1 MTDIDAPMRYAE
13 PATDRTERDG
23 SVGLVVLLALALA
36 IAAVGLAIVSREMAE
51 PFVLAILAGL
61 AVIGVFCLFAGAVGI
76 LHFGPRQARNDV
88 TKAFVDN
95 LPQGALIADS
105 VGRVLYA
112 NEAYRD
118 LLGLGPEAVVPAPD
132 RAFAGSPHLAEAI
145 FRLARAAQQ
154 GRSLKEEFRL
164 PPPGEEEDEAG
175 VAPRW
180 FRISVQPMPADP
192 RSGRKGALVV
202 WQLDE
207 ITQDR
212 ARDEAN
218 FAKVQAA
225 IAYLD
230 SAPAGFFTA
239 DAEGNIEYLN
249 ATLAQWL
256 GLDLS
261 EVAGRPL
268 MLERIMSHD
277 SAALIAHTS
286 RGQPQPTTR
295 RFEINLIKRD
305 GTSLPVRVLHRLRGG
320 LAHAL
325 VIKRG
330 PGQGDE
336 AGAAEL
342 RFARLFHSAPIA
354 IATLDREGAISA
366 TNAAFA
372 RLFAAAADEGRKVS
386 LEDLVEPESH
396 QALRH
401 ALDAALA
408 HQSLIEPVDIAFA
421 GGRERSGRLYLSP
434 IEQTESESEAAIAYA
449 FDTTEQRALEM
460 QIAQGQ
466 KMQAIGQLAGG
477 IAHDFNNMLT
487 AIIGFSDFLLMNH
500 RPTDPAFQDIMNIK
514 QNANRAAGL
523 VRQLLAFSRQ
533 QTLRP
538 QVLQLGD
545 VLSEL
550 SILLS
555 RLLGENIELKLDQAS
570 GLWPVK
576 ADLHQFE
583 QVIINLAVNSRDA
596 MPGGGKLTIRTAN
609 VDERESRELG
619 SLQILPGEYVLI
631 EVRDTGCGMSEE
643 VKQKIFEPFFSTKE
657 VGRGTGLGLST
668 VFGIVKQ
675 SGGYIHVE
683 SEEGRGTAMC
693 VYLPRHQ
700 EAPGE
705 VEPKPERRV
714 EKPKDLTGR
723 GTVLLVEDEDAVR
736 SFAARALGQ
745 RGYQVLEASTGTEA
759 LDVFESHQGDVDLVL
774 SDVVMPEM
782 DGPTLMAKLR
792 RDRPDLKIIFIS
804 GYAEDSFR
812 KHLAENEDFMFLQK
826 PFDLK
831 ELAAAVKAALQR

>member
-13 PATDRTERDG
+13 PATNRTERDG
-23 SVGLVVLLALALA
+23 SIGLVVLLALALA

-95 LPQGALIADS
+95 LSQGALIADS

-118 LLGLGPEAVVPAPD
+118 LLGLAPEAVVPAPD
-132 RAFAGSPHLAEAI
+132 RAFAGIPHLAEAI

-164 PPPGEEEDEAG
+164 PPPGEDENEAG

-212 ARDEAN
+212 AREEAS

-239 DAEGNIEYLN
+239 DADGNIEYLN

-286 RGQPQPTTR
+286 RGQPQSTTR
-295 RFEINLIKRD
+295 RFEIDLIKHD

-325 VIKRG
+325 VINRG

-354 IATLDREGAISA
+354 IATLDVGGAISA

-396 QALRH
+396 QALRQ

-449 FDTTEQRALEM
+449 IDTTEQRALEM

-619 SLQILPGEYVLI
+619 SRQILPGEYVLI

-705 VEPKPERRV
+705 IETRPQRPV

-759 LDVFESHQGDVDLVL
+759 LDVFESHQGDVDLVV

-782 DGPTLMAKLR
+782 DGPTLMEKLR